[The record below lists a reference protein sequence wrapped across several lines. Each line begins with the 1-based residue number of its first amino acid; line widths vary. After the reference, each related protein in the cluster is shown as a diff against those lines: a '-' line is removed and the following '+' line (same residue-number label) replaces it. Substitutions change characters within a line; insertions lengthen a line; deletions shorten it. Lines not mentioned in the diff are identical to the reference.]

1 MMSDESMVGAGAS
14 AAAPEWQAAA
24 DEIIAEYAG
33 EDRETK
39 HEMIAWAKETLWAD
53 EAFCVNAVAYVAKGL
68 GVGVKGLDVINV
80 KPPAAAKPL
89 PKPVASEGLS
99 LPAPSVEAGDLA
111 FDIRA
116 LRARMDRASPW
127 DGSLAKAAEEAGE
140 KRVIKPAE
148 ASPRLPAM
156 IEHRPR
162 AEPGLRGEIKLPIAA
177 AAAEQ
182 VHLLNQKHQVIGN
195 YGGKCMVL
203 SWERW
208 EINQRVMIPTFQTF
222 GDFQNRYKN
231 RYVQRQIED
240 GGVKNVPAGKF
251 WLSAPDRV
259 TFDKVVEPGEAEV
272 LEGNRLNLWRGF
284 AVQPRLGAWL
294 MLREHIYRVLGAGD
308 PKAYIIRWLAWMF
321 QNPGSPAEAVL
332 AFQGE
337 EGSGKGTLARVM
349 LQIFGAA
356 ALPISD
362 PNMLPDNSAAICNIV
377 VSSSSMRRF
386 GTATFKPKAD

>member
-68 GVGVKGLDVINV
+68 GVGVKGPYVINV

-182 VHLLNQKHQVIGN
+182 VHLLNQKHP
-195 YGGKCMVL
+195 
-203 SWERW
+203 SH
-208 EINQRVMIPTFQTF
+208 
-222 GDFQNRYKN
+222 
-231 RYVQRQIED
+231 RQ
-240 GGVKNVPAGKF
+240 
-251 WLSAPDRV
+251 
-259 TFDKVVEPGEAEV
+259 
-272 LEGNRLNLWRGF
+272 LWRQVHG
-284 AVQPRLGAWL
+284 ALVGTLGDQPTGDDTDLPDIRRLSEPIQEP
-294 MLREHIYRVLGAGD
+294 LRAEANRGRRGEERPRWQVLALG
-308 PKAYIIRWLAWMF
+308 
-321 QNPGSPAEAVL
+321 PGSGHL
-332 AFQGE
+332 
-337 EGSGKGTLARVM
+337 
-349 LQIFGAA
+349 
-356 ALPISD
+356 
-362 PNMLPDNSAAICNIV
+362 
-377 VSSSSMRRF
+377 
-386 GTATFKPKAD
+386 

>member
-1 MMSDESMVGAGAS
+1 
-14 AAAPEWQAAA
+14 
-24 DEIIAEYAG
+24 
-33 EDRETK
+33 
-39 HEMIAWAKETLWAD
+39 
-53 EAFCVNAVAYVAKGL
+53 
-68 GVGVKGLDVINV
+68 
-80 KPPAAAKPL
+80 
-89 PKPVASEGLS
+89 
-99 LPAPSVEAGDLA
+99 
-111 FDIRA
+111 
-116 LRARMDRASPW
+116 
-127 DGSLAKAAEEAGE
+127 
-140 KRVIKPAE
+140 
-148 ASPRLPAM
+148 M

-182 VHLLNQKHQVIGN
+182 VQLLNQKHQVIGN

-251 WLSAPDRV
+251 WLLAPDRV
-259 TFDKVVEPGEAEV
+259 TFDKVVFEPGEAEV
-272 LEGNRLNLWRGF
+272 LEGNLLNLWRGF
-284 AVQPRLGAWL
+284 AVQPRLGAWP

-356 ALPISD
+356 ACQSATRICS
-362 PNMLPDNSAAICNIV
+362 PDNSAAICNIV

-386 GTATFKPKAD
+386 GPATFKPKAD